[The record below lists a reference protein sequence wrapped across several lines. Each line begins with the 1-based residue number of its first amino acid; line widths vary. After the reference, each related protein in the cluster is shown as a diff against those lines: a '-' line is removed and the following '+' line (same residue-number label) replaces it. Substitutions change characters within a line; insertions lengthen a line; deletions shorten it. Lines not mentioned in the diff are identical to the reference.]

1 MSQAFHSQELKE
13 LQFKV
18 GVVKERTELD
28 ATGYWTDA
36 DKIRFRFGRPELM
49 GGWVRAVATSEANK
63 IYGTPRLLKTLRNRL
78 GQDVAFIAT
87 NVGLFSSNLS
97 TFYNITPVA
106 TSTTHN
112 NTLSTTAW
120 STKVIA
126 HVSGH
131 GLSNQSL
138 IEIVSAATTIGG
150 SIVIN
155 PISSVTATFQVSV
168 VNANTLEFD
177 VGVTA
182 IATSVSTGGHLHIN
196 LNYNAGRISD
206 EAQSGWGTGSWG
218 GNFGWGTPF
227 GAVTLPFRQ
236 WSADLWGADIMAV
249 PSGGPLMLWSTGS
262 NITDRATIVTAA
274 PSTNQIVRVASE
286 ARHVVLYGTHDVS
299 GVYSPLLIRWCSQ
312 EDPADWT
319 PTALNTAG
327 DYPLP
332 SRGSEI
338 RAVNRIRD
346 KTAILTDADLYIQS
360 YIGSNDVFGFVAAGE
375 QCGVISQNA
384 AVEYRGILYWMS
396 NNGQFYQHDGRTT
409 SLECS
414 VLRHVYDN
422 LDLLYTKKI
431 YAGVNSS
438 FDEIVWLY
446 TSSEPQY
453 EVVATGLATGSSNTL
468 ITDSP
473 IPRGANLLIFL
484 DGIQFPIIIVALGGY
499 LATEAEE
506 FLLTEDG
513 DEIFTPYVFGWE
525 PAELVPPSGTLIE
538 VRIELDSKENNK
550 YVIYN
555 VVEKH
560 WTVGSFTRT
569 VWEDSSTF
577 DNPLALGHDSADLYY
592 HEAGYS
598 ADGQPL
604 AAHLEGAF
612 FDSQQGNSIMFANKF
627 TPDFSNLK
635 DNDPY
640 SGNLNISFSS
650 RKYVGGP
657 IITKGPYRV
666 SASTQRLSP
675 RLRGREFAI
684 RIESSTVAPEPWRMG
699 KLRMAIGPDGLR

>member
-1 MSQAFHSQELKE
+1 MSASFHSQELKE
-13 LQFKV
+13 LQFKA

-49 GGWVRAVATSEANK
+49 GGWVRAVDTSQANK
-63 IYGTPRLLKTLRNRL
+63 IYGTPRLLETLRNKL
-78 GQDVAFIAT
+78 GQSAALIAT
-87 NVGLFSSNLS
+87 NVGLFSSELS
-97 TFYNITPVA
+97 TFYNVTPIA

-112 NTLSTTAW
+112 NTLSTTAG

-126 HVSGH
+126 HVAGH
-131 GLSNQSL
+131 GLANQSL
-138 IEIVSAATTIGG
+138 IEVVSAATTIGG
-150 SIVIN
+150 NIVLN

-168 VNANTLEFD
+168 VDSNTLEID

-182 IATSVSTGGHLHIN
+182 VATSVSTGGNMHIN
-196 LNYNAGRISD
+196 LNYTAGRISD

-227 GAVTLPFRQ
+227 GSVTLPMRQ
-236 WSADLWGADIMAV
+236 WSADLWGTDIMAV
-249 PSGGPLMLWSTGS
+249 PSGGPLMLWTTSN

-286 ARHVVLYGTHDVS
+286 ARHVVLYGTHNTS
-299 GVYSPLLIRWCSQ
+299 GVYSPLLVRWCSQ
-312 EDPADWT
+312 EDPTDWT

-360 YIGSNDVFGFVAAGE
+360 YIGGNDVFGFVAAGE
-375 QCGVISQNA
+375 QCGVISRNA
-384 AVEYRGILYWMS
+384 AIEYRGILYWMS
-396 NNGQFYQHDGRTT
+396 NNGQFYQHDGRTIP
-409 SLECS
+409 LGCS

-422 LDLLYTKKI
+422 LDSQNLNKI
-431 YAGVNSS
+431 YAGVNST
-438 FDEIVWLY
+438 FDEIIWLY
-446 TSSEPQY
+446 PS
-453 EVVATGLATGSSNTL
+453 V
-468 ITDSP
+468 DSP
-473 IPRGANLLIFL
+473 
-484 DGIQFPIIIVALGGY
+484 DG
-499 LATEAEE
+499 
-506 FLLTEDG
+506 
-513 DEIFTPYVFGWE
+513 
-525 PAELVPPSGTLIE
+525 
-538 VRIELDSKENNK
+538 ENDN

-555 VVEKH
+555 VTEQH
-560 WTVGSFTRT
+560 WTIGSLART
-569 VWEDSSTF
+569 VLEDSSTF
-577 DNPLALGHDSADLYY
+577 NYPLALGSDSADLYY
-592 HEAGYS
+592 HEFGYS

-627 TPDFSNLK
+627 TPDFSNLE

-640 SGNLNISFSS
+640 VGNLNISFSS

-657 IITKGPYRV
+657 IITKGPYLV

-675 RLRGREFAI
+675 RLRGREFAL
-684 RIESSTVAPEPWRMG
+684 RIESSTVASEPWRMG

>member
-1 MSQAFHSQELKE
+1 MSASFHSQELKE
-13 LQFKV
+13 LQFKA

-49 GGWVRAVATSEANK
+49 GGWVRAVDTSQANK
-63 IYGTPRLLKTLRNRL
+63 IYGTPRLLETLRNKL
-78 GQDVAFIAT
+78 GQSAALIAT
-87 NVGLFSSNLS
+87 NVGLFSSELS
-97 TFYNITPVA
+97 TFYNVTPIVTSA
-106 TSTTHN
+106 TLN
-112 NTLSTTAW
+112 NTLSTTAG
-120 STKVIA
+120 STKVIVHKSA
-126 HVSGH
+126 H
-131 GLSNQSL
+131 GLANESL
-138 IEIVSAATTIGG
+138 IEVVSANTTIGG
-150 SIVIN
+150 NIVLN

-168 VNANTLEFD
+168 VDSNTLEID

-182 IATSVSTGGHLHIN
+182 VATSVSTGGNMHIN
-196 LNYNAGRISD
+196 LNYTAGRISD

-227 GAVTLPFRQ
+227 GTVTLPMRQ
-236 WSADLWGADIMAV
+236 WSADLWGTDIMAV
-249 PSGGPLMLWSTGS
+249 PSGGPLMLWTTSN

-286 ARHVVLYGTHDVS
+286 ARHVVLYGTHNTS
-299 GVYSPLLIRWCSQ
+299 GVYSPLLVRWCSQ
-312 EDPADWT
+312 EDPTDWT

-360 YIGSNDVFGFVAAGE
+360 YIGGNDVFGFVAAGE
-375 QCGVISQNA
+375 QCGVISRNA
-384 AVEYRGILYWMS
+384 AIEYRGILYWMS

-409 SLECS
+409 PLSCS

-422 LDLLYTKKI
+422 LDSQNLKKI
-431 YAGVNSS
+431 YAGVNST
-438 FDEIVWLY
+438 FDEIIWLY
-446 TSSEPQY
+446 TSKEIQY
-453 EVVATGLATGSSNTL
+453 ETIFSTTNASGNAVTINRPITELSNAKVF
-468 ITDSP
+468 IDQVEYP
-473 IPRGANLLIFL
+473 IRLLL
-484 DGIQFPIIIVALGGY
+484 N
-499 LATEAEE
+499 
-506 FLLTEDG
+506 
-513 DEIFTPYVFGWE
+513 VFD
-525 PAELVPPSGTLIE
+525 PSGNSTFISWYPIDYVISPGTLVE
-538 VRIELDSKENNK
+538 VKLPVTNKENDK

-555 VVEKH
+555 VTEQH
-560 WTVGSFTRT
+560 WTIGSLART

-577 DNPLALGHDSADLYY
+577 NYPLALGSDSADLYY
-592 HEAGYS
+592 HEFGYS

-612 FDSQQGNSIMFANKF
+612 FDSSDGNSIMFANKF
-627 TPDFSNLK
+627 TPDFSNLE

-640 SGNLNISFSS
+640 VGNLNISFSS

-657 IITKGPYRV
+657 IITKGPYLV

-675 RLRGREFAI
+675 RLRGREFAL
-684 RIESSTVAPEPWRMG
+684 RVESSTVASEPWRMG

>member
-13 LQFKV
+13 LQFKA

-49 GGWVRAVATSEANK
+49 GGWVRAVATSQANK
-63 IYGTPRLLKTLRNRL
+63 IYGTPRLLETLRNKL
-78 GQDVAFIAT
+78 GQSAALIAT
-87 NVGLFSSNLS
+87 NVGLFSSELS
-97 TFYNITPVA
+97 TFYNVTPIA

-112 NTLSTTAW
+112 NTLSTTAG

-126 HVSGH
+126 HVAGH
-131 GLSNQSL
+131 GLANQSL
-138 IEIVSAATTIGG
+138 IEVVSAATTIGG
-150 SIVIN
+150 NIILN

-168 VNANTLEFD
+168 VNVNTLEFD

-182 IATSVSTGGHLHIN
+182 VATSVSTGGHMHIN
-196 LNYNAGRISD
+196 LNYTAGRISD

-227 GAVTLPFRQ
+227 GSVTLPMRQ
-236 WSADLWGADIMAV
+236 WSADLWGTDIMAV
-249 PSGGPLMLWSTGS
+249 PSGGPLMLWATGN

-286 ARHVVLYGTHDVS
+286 ARHVVLYGTHNTS
-299 GVYSPLLIRWCSQ
+299 GVYSPLLVRWCSQ
-312 EDPADWT
+312 EDPTDWT

-346 KTAILTDADLYIQS
+346 KTAILSDADLYIQS
-360 YIGSNDVFGFVAAGE
+360 YIGGNDVFGFVAAGE
-375 QCGVISQNA
+375 QCGVISRNA
-384 AVEYRGILYWMS
+384 AIEYRGILYWMS

-409 SLECS
+409 PLNCS

-422 LDLLYTKKI
+422 LDSLHLNKI
-431 YAGVNSS
+431 YAGVNST
-438 FDEIVWLY
+438 FDEIIWHYPSV
-446 TSSEPQY
+446 
-453 EVVATGLATGSSNTL
+453 
-468 ITDSP
+468 DSP
-473 IPRGANLLIFL
+473 
-484 DGIQFPIIIVALGGY
+484 DGENDNYVMY
-499 LATEAEE
+499 NVTEQHW
-506 FLLTEDG
+506 T
-513 DEIFTPYVFGWE
+513 I
-525 PAELVPPSGTLIE
+525 GTLA
-538 VRIELDSKENNK
+538 
-550 YVIYN
+550 
-555 VVEKH
+555 
-560 WTVGSFTRT
+560 RT

-577 DNPLALGHDSADLYY
+577 NYPLALGSDSADLYY
-592 HEAGYS
+592 HEFGYS

-612 FDSQQGNSIMFANKF
+612 FDSEGGNSIMFANKF
-627 TPDFSNLK
+627 TPDFSNLE
-635 DNDPY
+635 DNGPY
-640 SGNLNISFSS
+640 VGNLNISFSS

-657 IITKGPYRV
+657 IITKGPYLV

-684 RIESSTVAPEPWRMG
+684 RIESSTVASEPWRMG

>member
-13 LQFKV
+13 LQFKA

-49 GGWVRAVATSEANK
+49 GGWVRAVDTSQANK
-63 IYGTPRLLKTLRNRL
+63 IYGAPRLLETLRNKL
-78 GQDVAFIAT
+78 GQSAALIAT
-87 NVGLFSSNLS
+87 NVGLFSSELS
-97 TFYNITPVA
+97 TFYNVTPIA

-112 NTLSTTAW
+112 NTLSTTAG

-126 HVSGH
+126 HVAGH
-131 GLSNQSL
+131 GLANQSL
-138 IEIVSAATTIGG
+138 IEVVSAATTIGG
-150 SIVIN
+150 NIVLN

-168 VNANTLEFD
+168 VNSNTLEFD

-182 IATSVSTGGHLHIN
+182 VATSVSTGGNIHIN
-196 LNYNAGRISD
+196 LNYTAGRISD
-206 EAQSGWGTGSWG
+206 EPQSGWGTGSWS

-227 GAVTLPFRQ
+227 GSVTLPMRQ
-236 WSADLWGADIMAV
+236 WSADLWGTDIMAV
-249 PSGGPLMLWSTGS
+249 PSGGPLMLWTTSN

-286 ARHVVLYGTHDVS
+286 ARHVVLYGTHNTS
-299 GVYSPLLIRWCSQ
+299 GVYSPLLVRWCSQ
-312 EDPADWT
+312 EDPTDWT

-375 QCGVISQNA
+375 QCGVISRNA
-384 AVEYRGILYWMS
+384 AIEYRGILYWMS

-409 SLECS
+409 PLGCS

-422 LDLLYTKKI
+422 LDSQNLKKI
-431 YAGVNSS
+431 YAGVNST
-438 FDEIVWLY
+438 FDEIIWLY
-446 TSSEPQY
+446 PS
-453 EVVATGLATGSSNTL
+453 V
-468 ITDSP
+468 DSP
-473 IPRGANLLIFL
+473 
-484 DGIQFPIIIVALGGY
+484 DG
-499 LATEAEE
+499 
-506 FLLTEDG
+506 
-513 DEIFTPYVFGWE
+513 
-525 PAELVPPSGTLIE
+525 
-538 VRIELDSKENNK
+538 ENDN

-555 VVEKH
+555 VTEQH
-560 WTVGSFTRT
+560 WTIGSLART

-577 DNPLALGHDSADLYY
+577 NYPLALGSDSADLYY
-592 HEAGYS
+592 HEFGYS

-612 FDSQQGNSIMFANKF
+612 FDSGDGNSIMFANKF
-627 TPDFSNLK
+627 TPDFSNLE

-640 SGNLNISFSS
+640 VGNLNISFSS

-657 IITKGPYRV
+657 IITKGPYLV

-675 RLRGREFAI
+675 RLRGREFAL
-684 RIESSTVAPEPWRMG
+684 RIESSTVASEPWRMG